1 LGFEDAI
8 LCLQVCDNLLLV
20 TLDPAGK
27 HGEQHVEDHG
37 LSSDVQA

>member
-20 TLDPAGK
+20 TLDPAGE